1 MSPPTQALFFDAVGT
16 LFQVKGSVGD
26 VYRRV
31 ATRHRPEID
40 AADLDT
46 AFHEVIQASRPL
58 RFPGL
63 SGARLHQIET
73 QWWYDVVYK
82 VFGRFDLLL
91 DFDEYQRDIYEVFRS
106 AEGWELYPETQ
117 ETLVAL
123 RERGYKLAVVSNFD
137 SRLPDVLAALGIAD
151 LFDDVIFATL
161 YGLAKPDAELFRIPL
176 RHLDVAAETVVHVGD
191 HMEEDVAGSRA
202 VGLRPILVS
211 RDRGRLPTIDLP
223 AIRTLDELLGL
234 LPERAGG

>member
-1 MSPPTQALFFDAVGT
+1 MSQPTQALFFDAVGT
-16 LFQVKGSVGD
+16 LFRVKGSVGE

-31 ATRHRPEID
+31 ASRHRPEIA
-40 AADLDT
+40 AADLDA

-58 RFPGL
+58 RFPGH

-82 VFGRFDLLL
+82 VFARFDLLL
-91 DFDEYQRDIYEVFRS
+91 DFDEYRRDIYEVFRT
-106 AEGWELYPETQ
+106 AAGWELYPETQ
-117 ETLVAL
+117 DTLIAL
-123 RERGYKLAVVSNFD
+123 RSRGYKLAVLSNFD

-151 LFDDVIFATL
+151 LFDDVTYASL
-161 YGLAKPDAELFRIPL
+161 HGLAKPDAELFHIAL
-176 RHLDVAAETVVHVGD
+176 RHLGLAAETVVHVGD

-211 RDRGRLPTIDLP
+211 RDGRRLPTLDLL
-223 AIRTLDELLGL
+223 AIRTLDKLLDL